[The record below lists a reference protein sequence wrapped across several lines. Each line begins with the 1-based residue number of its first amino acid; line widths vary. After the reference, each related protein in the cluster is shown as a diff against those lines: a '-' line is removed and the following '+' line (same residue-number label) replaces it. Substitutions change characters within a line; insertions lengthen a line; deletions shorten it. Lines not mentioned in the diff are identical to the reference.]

1 MLTYALKTYMKFDH
15 QSGIDIEC
23 STLKTE
29 LQRIVNMDQI
39 QNTEYIR
46 FLKI

>member
-23 STLKTE
+23 STLKIY
-29 LQRIVNMDQI
+29 RFSI
-39 QNTEYIR
+39 QYLHCFRYNV
-46 FLKI
+46 